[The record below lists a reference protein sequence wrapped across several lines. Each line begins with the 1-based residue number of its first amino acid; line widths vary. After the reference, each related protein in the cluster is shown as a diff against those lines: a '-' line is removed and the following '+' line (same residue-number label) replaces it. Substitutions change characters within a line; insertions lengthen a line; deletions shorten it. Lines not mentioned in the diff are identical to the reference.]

1 MAHLRTG
8 SVRFRVTGLA
18 TVIVAGLLI
27 LGAGALVIV
36 QHITLTNGLDA
47 NLTQRAD
54 SLESQFDLTGL
65 PTALPGADD
74 DAATQLVD
82 ASGRPVV
89 WSSNIDGAAPL
100 APDPGI
106 TTTIEQRSL
115 PVAENDAFRVLSL
128 RVDING
134 ARFVLHVAAASD
146 DVSDSVRHLLAF
158 SLAVAVPLAL
168 GALAAVV
175 WWLVGRAL
183 GSVEAIRA
191 EVASIR
197 SDELHRRVPVPEDD
211 DEIGALART
220 MNDMLARVERGVARQ
235 QAFAADASHE
245 LRSPLTRMRSEI
257 EVELATGAN
266 PDSATLR
273 SVLEE
278 ASEMEHLLSD
288 LLYLARSDAGD
299 QPTRATTLD
308 LDDVVLEEIGRR
320 RGSERITID
329 ASSVSAAQVWGDPI
343 QLARAVRNLLDNAVR
358 HARHTVTLSLTE
370 SGAEAILVV
379 ADDGPGIPAD
389 QAERIFERFARIDE
403 GRTRR
408 ERRYRPRIVHHHRHR
423 CPSRGN
429 GSCGPNGAR
438 RCSFRGAAAPR
449 RSTSGLIRGHLSP
462 GRRHRA
468 STQEK
473 GSFGSGSGPIRP
485 VRLHQSCR

>member
-1 MAHLRTG
+1 
-8 SVRFRVTGLA
+8 
-18 TVIVAGLLI
+18 
-27 LGAGALVIV
+27 
-36 QHITLTNGLDA
+36 
-47 NLTQRAD
+47 
-54 SLESQFDLTGL
+54 
-65 PTALPGADD
+65 
-74 DAATQLVD
+74 
-82 ASGRPVV
+82 
-89 WSSNIDGAAPL
+89 
-100 APDPGI
+100 
-106 TTTIEQRSL
+106 
-115 PVAENDAFRVLSL
+115 
-128 RVDING
+128 
-134 ARFVLHVAAASD
+134 
-146 DVSDSVRHLLAF
+146 
-158 SLAVAVPLAL
+158 
-168 GALAAVV
+168 
-175 WWLVGRAL
+175 
-183 GSVEAIRA
+183 
-191 EVASIR
+191 
-197 SDELHRRVPVPEDD
+197 
-211 DEIGALART
+211 

-408 ERRYRPRIVHHHRHR
+408 DGGTGLGLSITTDIVARHGGTVR
-423 CPSRGN
+423 VDPTV
-429 GSCGPNGAR
+429 PAGAR
-438 RCSFRGAAAPR
+438 F
-449 RSTSGLIRGHLSP
+449 
-462 GRRHRA
+462 
-468 STQEK
+468 E
-473 GSFGSGSGPIRP
+473 
-485 VRLHQSCR
+485 VRLPLDAPPPV